1 MTAAE
6 KAKRSRGRPNV
17 LRQAYRLNLYVEAD
31 FAADL
36 KRLARYLKAKH
47 GRPFSISQAISTVVQ
62 RSREFRAMKNRRP
75 GGQRSGGQ
83 DVSS

>member
-1 MTAAE
+1 MTAE
-6 KAKRSRGRPNV
+6 EVKRLGRPNV
-17 LRQAYRLNLYVEAD
+17 LRKAYRLNLYVEAD

-47 GRPFSISQAISTVVQ
+47 GRPFSVSQAISAVVQ
-62 RSREFRAMKNRRP
+62 RSREFRAMKERRLA
-75 GGQRSGGQ
+75 GRRGGQ

>member
-1 MTAAE
+1 MTAE
-6 KAKRSRGRPNV
+6 KVKRARGRPNV
-17 LRQAYRLNLYVEAD
+17 LRKAYRLNLYVEAD

-47 GRPFSISQAISTVVQ
+47 GRPFSISQAISIVTQ
-62 RSREFRAMKNRRP
+62 RSLEFRAMKAQRP
-75 GGQRSGGQ
+75 AGRGGQ